1 MKSLD
6 AQGTA
11 ALIPYAALVD
21 ALRVAAVGVS
31 RGEISC
37 PQRQVIPMAAGG
49 ALLSMIAMGS
59 DLAAHKLVTFVPTNP
74 SRQLPTIQGQ
84 VSVWD
89 ARTGAH
95 LLTLDGATV
104 TGRRTAALSML
115 GVSALLPFRPR
126 TFRIIGTG
134 AQALHHVEAIAQLY
148 PEARISVSGRT
159 PVAGDK
165 FCDTHAALFV
175 KLSPARLV
183 GDDEID
189 VVISCT
195 NSQDPVYEAPAR
207 RGCLVIAIGSF
218 TPTAAEIGAATVRA
232 SRIYVDTLDSA
243 RQEAGD
249 LIRAGVEWQ
258 QVQPLAQRLQGADAP
273 DGPVLFKT
281 VGLAAWDLAAARV
294 AVASLGACANT
305 SVNS

>member
-1 MKSLD
+1 MKTLD

-11 ALIPYAALVD
+11 ALMPYAALVD

-31 RGEISC
+31 QGEISC
-37 PQRQVIPMAAGG
+37 PQRQVIPMSAGG

-115 GVSALLPFRPR
+115 GVSALLPFRPK
-126 TFRIIGTG
+126 TFRVIGTG
-134 AQALHHVEAIAQLY
+134 TQALYHVEAIAQLY
-148 PEARISVSGRT
+148 PQARMSVSGRT
-159 PVAGDK
+159 PGAGET
-165 FCDTHAALFV
+165 FCAKHAALSPT
-175 KLSPARLV
+175 LSQAGPI
-183 GDDEID
+183 GDEVVD
-189 VVISCT
+189 VVITCT
-195 NSQDPVYEAPAR
+195 SSQNPVYEAPAR

-218 TPTAAEIGAATVRA
+218 TPAAAEIGAATVRA
-232 SRIYVDTLDSA
+232 SRIYVDNLDCA

-249 LIRAGVEWQ
+249 LIRAGVQWQ
-258 QVQPLAQRLQGADAP
+258 QVQSLAQRLQGAEAP
-273 DGPVLFKT
+273 DGPAFFKT

-294 AVASLGACANT
+294 AVETLAARAN
-305 SVNS
+305 NSPKS